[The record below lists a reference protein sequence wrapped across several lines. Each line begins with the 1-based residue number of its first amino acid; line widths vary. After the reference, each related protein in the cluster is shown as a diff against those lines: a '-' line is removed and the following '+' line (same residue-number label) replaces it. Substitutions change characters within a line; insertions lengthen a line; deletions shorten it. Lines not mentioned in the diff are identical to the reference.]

1 MRLLRYVG
9 IRSCALQL
17 QVISLEGLR
26 YQGLRCSMSA
36 VVEHCAW
43 GVHDEV
49 QWGKPRE
56 KPLENQAKSN
66 RSVSNTL
73 DLAIQKL

>member
-1 MRLLRYVG
+1 
-9 IRSCALQL
+9 
-17 QVISLEGLR
+17 
-26 YQGLRCSMSA
+26 MSA

-49 QWGKPRE
+49 QWSKLRE

-66 RSVSNTL
+66 RSVSNAL
-73 DLAIQKL
+73 YLPIQVL